1 MIRYP
6 ATIEAVLPRYSR
18 IRPIRV
24 ITHKLSCHNH
34 KRNFDIDR
42 LILRGRRVSESSIA
56 DASRTFHSN
65 DGLRDPSKFQSH
77 PKETAKLLVSTSS
90 SAFIRLNA
98 SFSNLTVNHAT
109 HSGHREATRDFHGGQ
124 TAMKTLR
131 VAVQE
136 S

>member
-65 DGLRDPSKFQSH
+65 DGLRDPSKFPAIECNRRDLSSFRRGL
-77 PKETAKLLVSTSS
+77 KLFPLLGRLFSS
-90 SAFIRLNA
+90 IFLFFDGWPNREIFEKLYY
-98 SFSNLTVNHAT
+98 FSEYRP
-109 HSGHREATRDFHGGQ
+109 S
-124 TAMKTLR
+124 
-131 VAVQE
+131 
-136 S
+136 